1 MSAVSVDTS
10 QALPVPV
17 PAATRHRSIRVT
29 QGHVVAVLLA
39 TLVTSV
45 LDLAYLFD
53 KLGKPGIWKII
64 AFEPILSLL
73 IFTSALLAWLVVA
86 AEQGAHPLGHA
97 CRSIGGQRSIDRRHH
112 DADCKCRRHR
122 SGMAG
127 IDGEEKAD
135 AAGVAAVH
143 R

>member
-86 AEQGAHPLGHA
+86 AEPAGAPVGA
-97 CRSIGGQRSIDRRHH
+97 CLSQ
-112 DADCKCRRHR
+112 HR
-122 SGMAG
+122 WSAQ
-127 IDGEEKAD
+127 
-135 AAGVAAVH
+135 H
-143 R
+143 